1 MKKRI
6 RDYLPY
12 ALLLIAYFFVGA
24 IAAHPF
30 DDAIYAQNAQFFYL
44 FRFPPILSLP
54 MGIYYD
60 FINVGG
66 YFFTILLSLFHIQN
80 VVTIQL
86 GVKIPFII
94 FAFLTAFV
102 LFEIGREL
110 NFNSRAASLILLT
123 SPIYFFT
130 ALVYGSAITVSVFF
144 LVASLL
150 FVIRRKIT
158 LSAIFYGMAI
168 GSYLYPVFAIPFLVR
183 YFWIKEGR
191 NSAGKFLV
199 VSTIFAAIGQ
209 LVTYLIY
216 ALEGIQGKA
225 PISPTTFFAPL
236 TYVQPY
242 SPLDFLNVV
251 KLGAFVPGETIN
263 ILYYTSAI
271 VASFVY
277 FLIPKERVN
286 FGSLLIFL
294 FVQGILFS
302 SLAPG
307 NLPSYMAAEIPL
319 AIIVSFIER
328 RWIFIGLTWLS
339 SFFSFWVM
347 QTINHVGFI
356 IYFSDVNQKILNVR
370 NSYPSWVVNAA
381 GSLYAISIL
390 ANLFFLKGKGVDRKF
405 AGGKTVAVQS
415 SVVAVIVVVSLLILL
430 PVVNDVP
437 GSMYLSP
444 QINTFQADISSVSIH
459 DGNMYVSYSMPLE
472 LRYLSQRE
480 YVSGVILYQES
491 QITVLDVME
500 KGMTDGNRSYEI
512 KIPYPLVNAA
522 ITLFSPYAGNI
533 SIALES
539 SGENIF
545 PNGSSVQSGIPYKY
559 NFIFHSIP
567 TGNYTLSVFSNVPY
581 YSSQSIPSIV
591 IVGSL
596 AQTKMIVDGTVTG
609 GVIPFYLISSVVTVV
624 FEGPFMEA
632 PPILPTL
639 YFYVNTSGA
648 SPSITYMALGAF
660 IFILLI
666 AFVILF
672 LRRV

>member
-1 MKKRI
+1 MGLAANRI
-6 RDYLPY
+6 KVFRYYFPY
-12 ALLLIAYFFVGA
+12 ALFFIAYFFVGA
-24 IAAHPF
+24 IAAHPY

-44 FRFPPILSLP
+44 FRIPPIFSLP

-66 YFFTILLSLFHIQN
+66 YFPTVLLSLFHIQN
-80 VVTIQL
+80 VVTIQI

-94 FAFLTAFV
+94 FAFLTSFV
-102 LFEIGREL
+102 VYKIGRSMD
-110 NFNSRAASLILLT
+110 FNGRSASLLLLT
-123 SPIYFFT
+123 SPIFFFT
-130 ALVYGSAITVSVFF
+130 ALIYGSAIIVSVFF
-144 LVASLL
+144 LISSIL
-150 FVIRRKIT
+150 FIVRKKT
-158 LSAIFYGMAI
+158 FLSAIFYGIAS
-168 GSYLYPVFAIPFLVR
+168 GSYLYPIFALPVLAR
-183 YFWIKEGR
+183 YFWIRESKKE
-191 NSAGKFLV
+191 AAIFV
-199 VSTIFAAIGQ
+199 VTSSIFAIIGQ
-209 LVTYLIY
+209 LIVLFLFISKGLYSQAPSTPSSYL
-216 ALEGIQGKA
+216 A
-225 PISPTTFFAPL
+225 PYSYITA
-236 TYVQPY
+236 Y
-242 SPLDFLNVV
+242 SPLDFLNIFN
-251 KLGAFVPGETIN
+251 LGKFVPGETLN
-263 ILYYTSAI
+263 ILYYGSALI
-271 VASFVY
+271 ASFIY
-277 FLIPKERVN
+277 FAIPRDNVNIRALIT
-286 FGSLLIFL
+286 FL
-294 FVQGILFS
+294 FIQGILFS
-302 SLAPG
+302 SLAPY

-319 AIIVSFIER
+319 AIIVSFMER
-328 RWIFIGLTWLS
+328 RWIFIGLTWVS

-356 IYFSDVNQKILNVR
+356 IYFSDINQKILNVR

-390 ANLFFLKGKGVDRKF
+390 ANLFFLRGKGVDRKF
-405 AGGKTVAVQS
+405 TGGRSVAVQS

-437 GSMYLSP
+437 VNMYLSP
-444 QINTFQADISSVSIH
+444 QINTFQADVSSVSIR

-500 KGMTDGNRSYEI
+500 KGLTEGNHSYEI
-512 KIPYPLVNAA
+512 KIPYPLVDAA

-545 PNGSSVQSGIPYKY
+545 PDGSSVQSGIPYKY

-567 TGNYTLSVFSNVPY
+567 TGNYTLSVFSSVPY

-596 AQTKMIVDGTVTG
+596 AQTKMTVDGTVTG
-609 GVIPFYLISSVVTVV
+609 GVIPFYLISKVVTVV

-632 PPILPTL
+632 PPVLPLL

-648 SPSITYMALGAF
+648 SPSI
-660 IFILLI
+660 
-666 AFVILF
+666 
-672 LRRV
+672 